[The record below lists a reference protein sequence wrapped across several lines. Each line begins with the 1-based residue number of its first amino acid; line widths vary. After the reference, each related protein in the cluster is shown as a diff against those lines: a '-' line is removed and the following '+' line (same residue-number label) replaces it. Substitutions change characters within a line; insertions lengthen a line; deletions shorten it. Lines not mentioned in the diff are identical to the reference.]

1 MPWHFV
7 TSAISP
13 PVPSG
18 GSPHYYFNPHHDCPK
33 LLHYTVALSEL
44 FLPHLR
50 CSRSVHQLS
59 TYIRGILS
67 GGPAS
72 PVIFINASRPFEMV
86 SRLIR
91 AALMRYSVC
100 LLLAKAARI
109 KYKTEL
115 TERRR
120 RARRSGASCKPR
132 HVTRRPLIRLTYR
145 SLKNTVYPNR
155 IVSAA
160 GFTLLFSIL
169 NFSANFGRLLK
180 IKIRVTFVKFLRFD
194 KFLQSCDQNLTA
206 TALSYIVACSH
217 PARTISASVYI
228 YVCTL

>member
-1 MPWHFV
+1 M

-18 GSPHYYFNPHHDCPK
+18 GSPHYYFIPHHRLPPQTTT
-33 LLHYTVALSEL
+33 HTVALSAL
-44 FLPHLR
+44 FFPHPR

-59 TYIRGILS
+59 TYIRRILS

-115 TERRR
+115 TESRR
-120 RARRSGASCKPR
+120 RARRSGARCKPR
-132 HVTRRPLIRLTYR
+132 HVARRPLILLTDP
-145 SLKNTVYPNR
+145 SKIPSIR
-155 IVSAA
+155 IVSFLWPVLLFYSWFSF
-160 GFTLLFSIL
+160 FTL
-169 NFSANFGRLLK
+169 
-180 IKIRVTFVKFLRFD
+180 
-194 KFLQSCDQNLTA
+194 DQLWPIEN
-206 TALSYIVACSH
+206 
-217 PARTISASVYI
+217 
-228 YVCTL
+228 